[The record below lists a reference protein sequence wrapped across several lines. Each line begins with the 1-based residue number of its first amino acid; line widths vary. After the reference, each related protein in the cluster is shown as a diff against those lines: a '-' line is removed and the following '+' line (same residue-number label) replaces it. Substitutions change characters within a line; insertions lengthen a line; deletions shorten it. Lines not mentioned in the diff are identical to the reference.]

1 MKPIKII
8 KIIISGGGTGGHIY
22 PAIAIAQ
29 TFKKQF
35 PNCEI
40 LFVGAEGKMEMEKVP
55 KAGFE
60 IIGLPVRALQ
70 RSFTVEN
77 IKLNL
82 KFPILLL
89 KSLWKAYKIVK
100 DFQPDICIGVGGYA
114 SGALMQVAVLQG
126 VPTLIQEQN
135 SYAGLT
141 NKLLSK
147 FVNRI
152 CVAYPNMEQYFPKH
166 KIVMTGNPVRNDLL
180 DLSTLKSQA
189 LAFFTLQENQ
199 QTLLIIGGSLGA
211 RSINNAILEYIEILL
226 AQNYQVIW
234 QTGST
239 DFSRIS
245 AILAE
250 KKLLINSKLIVKDFI
265 FDMRFAYSAADI
277 VISRAGALAISELCL
292 AEKPCILV
300 PLPTAA
306 EDHQSKNAMSLV
318 QQNAALLVKDSE
330 AKENLVKVAIEL
342 LQNNILQTTLKNNI
356 KTFAKPQAAD
366 KIVAEILALIK

>member
-1 MKPIKII
+1 MKLM

-29 TFKKQF
+29 TLKAQF
-35 PNCEI
+35 PDCEI

-55 KAGFE
+55 KAGFK

-77 IKLNL
+77 IKLNV

-180 DLSTLKSQA
+180 DLSALKSQA

-199 QTLLIIGGSLGA
+199 QTLLIVGGSLGA
-211 RSINNAILEYIEILL
+211 RSVNNAILEHIEILL
-226 AQNYQVIW
+226 TQNYQVIW

-250 KKLLINSKLIVKDFI
+250 KKLLINSKLIVRDFI
-265 FDMRFAYSAADI
+265 YDMRFAYSAAD
-277 VISRAGALAISELCL
+277 VVVSRAGALAISELCL

-318 QQNAALLVKDSE
+318 QEHAALLVKDSE

-342 LQNNILQTTLKNNI
+342 LQNNTLQTTLKNNI
-356 KTFAKPQAAD
+356 KTFAKPQAA
-366 KIVAEILALIK
+366 KEIVAEILKLIR